1 MKQLTKSEKLF
12 CEEYL
17 KTFNKAAAYRVA
29 FPQATDEELRNK
41 PYRLFKRRDIKNY
54 IKQLQENFDEPIPD
68 AEQIIAGIAEI
79 AFSPSALIKDKLA
92 ALKLLNQAIPLND
105 AAKEEIIKID
115 IIDK

>member
-17 KTFNKAAAYRVA
+17 KTFNKAAAYRAA
-29 FPQATDEELRNK
+29 FPQATEEEIRSK
-41 PYRLFKRRDIKNY
+41 PQRLFKRRDIKNY

-79 AFSPSALIKDKLA
+79 AFSAPMIKDRLA

-115 IIDK
+115 IID